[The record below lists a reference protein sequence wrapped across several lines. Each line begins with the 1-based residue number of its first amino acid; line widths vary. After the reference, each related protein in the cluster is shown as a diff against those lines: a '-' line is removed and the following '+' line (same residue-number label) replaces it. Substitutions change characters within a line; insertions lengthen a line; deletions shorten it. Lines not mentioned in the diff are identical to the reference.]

1 MTLGEKLLIVFF
13 AFLAILVT
21 VIAVAFRERTRGK
34 SIAMDDIEGQ
44 LAPGAIGVVPPA
56 APGCRQRLW
65 RSAEQASEPSEP
77 HPPPSARPP
86 TPQSWGVREPPR
98 IGG

>member
-34 SIAMDDIEGQ
+34 VIADNDVEAQQAQDARVMTVIFS
-44 LAPGAIGVVPPA
+44 AIM
-56 APGCRQRLW
+56 
-65 RSAEQASEPSEP
+65 
-77 HPPPSARPP
+77 
-86 TPQSWGVREPPR
+86 
-98 IGG
+98 GGMFLTLIVAWLVFF

>member
-34 SIAMDDIEGQ
+34 SIAAGDIAAQ
-44 LAPGAIGVVPPA
+44 QAQDARVMAVIFSAIM
-56 APGCRQRLW
+56 
-65 RSAEQASEPSEP
+65 
-77 HPPPSARPP
+77 
-86 TPQSWGVREPPR
+86 
-98 IGG
+98 GGMLLTVLVAWLVFF